1 MWNVVYCHGFAS
13 SPQSKKANLFR
24 GPLEALGVRY
34 YVPDLNQ
41 PSFQQ
46 LTLTA
51 MLETVDALMQTLD
64 DRPTLIVGS
73 SMGGLVALHY
83 CDRYRHTSA
92 RKVKKAVLLAPAFDF
107 MANRDRT
114 EGPGWEERWRAAG
127 QMPFFNYATGQPEY
141 VHYGLV
147 EDIKQYDSWSVQLD
161 IPVLIYHGIHDD
173 VVDPGQSERYHRE
186 HNGVTLALLE
196 SDHQLLDQTDV
207 ILKGLCVMM
216 GLEPPHIAETSSG

>member
-1 MWNVVYCHGFAS
+1 MWNLVYCHGFAS

-24 GPLEALGVRY
+24 APLEALGVRY

-41 PSFQQ
+41 PSFEH

-51 MLETVDALMQTLD
+51 MLQTVDTLVQSLD

-83 CDRYRHTSA
+83 CDRYRHGSA

-114 EGPGWEERWRAAG
+114 EGSGWEERWRSAG
-127 QMPFFNYATGQPEY
+127 TWEFFNYATGQPER

-147 EDIKQYDSWSVQLD
+147 EDIKGYDSWGVQLD
-161 IPVLIYHGIHDD
+161 IPILIYHGTHDD
-173 VVDPGQSERYHRE
+173 VVDPAQSQRYHRE
-186 HNGVTLALLE
+186 HNNVTLALLE

-207 ILKGLCVMM
+207 ILAGLRTVMN
-216 GLEPPHIAETSSG
+216 L

>member
-24 GPLEALGVRY
+24 APLEALGVRY

-41 PSFQQ
+41 PSFER

-64 DRPTLIVGS
+64 DRPTLIIGS

-83 CDRYRHTSA
+83 CDRYRQGSA
-92 RKVKKAVLLAPAFDF
+92 QKVKKAVLLAPAFDF
-107 MANRDRT
+107 IANRDRS
-114 EGPGWEERWRAAG
+114 EGSGWEERWRSAG
-127 QMPFFNYATGQPEY
+127 AWEFFNYATGQPER

-147 EDIKQYDSWSVQLD
+147 EDIKRYDSWGVQLD
-161 IPVLIYHGIHDD
+161 IPVLIYHGKRDD
-173 VVDPGQSERYHRE
+173 VVDLAQSERYHRE
-186 HNGVTLALLE
+186 HDNVTLALLE
-196 SDHQLLDQTDV
+196 SDHQLLDQTEV
-207 ILKGLCVMM
+207 ILSGLRTLMN
-216 GLEPPHIAETSSG
+216 L